1 MNKKL
6 HEKGSRNDY
15 WMVRNIANVWNNVW
29 YFIEVNKTEGYIRH
43 VKLALDHIYIC
54 HNDKILQMKV
64 STIGPVMKL
73 ASNGKVYVF
82 AIFLRYLDRLAQFS
96 SRLV

>member
-15 WMVRNIANVWNNVW
+15 WMVMNIANVWNNVW

-43 VKLALDHIYIC
+43 VKQAYDHIYIC
-54 HNDKILQMKV
+54 HNDKML
-64 STIGPVMKL
+64 
-73 ASNGKVYVF
+73 
-82 AIFLRYLDRLAQFS
+82 
-96 SRLV
+96 

>member
-15 WMVRNIANVWNNVW
+15 WMARNIANVWNNVW

-43 VKLALDHIYIC
+43 EKQA
-54 HNDKILQMKV
+54 
-64 STIGPVMKL
+64 
-73 ASNGKVYVF
+73 
-82 AIFLRYLDRLAQFS
+82 
-96 SRLV
+96 